1 MNSTAELLKECDS
14 GTKMGVSSIK
24 EVLDNVSSRELM
36 EILSQSL
43 MEHERLGDEIHRKL
57 DAIHEHGKEPAPIA
71 KAMTWMKINFKM
83 ATDPDDTAIASIILD
98 GCNMGVK
105 QLNEY
110 LNCYK
115 TADEGAREMARKLI
129 RIEEQLGDK
138 MKPLL

>member
-1 MNSTAELLKECDS
+1 MNSTVELLKECDS
-14 GTKMGVSSIK
+14 GAKMGVSSIK
-24 EVLDNVSSRELM
+24 EVMDNVEGRELM

-43 MEHERLGDEIHRKL
+43 MDHERIGDEIHSKL
-57 DAIHEHGKEPAPIA
+57 SSLNEEGKEPAPVA
-71 KAMTWMKINFKM
+71 KMMTWMKINFKM

-115 TADEGAREMARKLI
+115 DADEGARDMARKLI
-129 RIEEQLGDK
+129 RLEEQLGDK
-138 MKPLL
+138 MKPHL